1 MNTTTAGS
9 DTGNYRTRDFDVVQ
23 CYSDQIKR
31 PNMAIPMAKRHIHC
45 HAELSRKWR
54 HDTLVKNR
62 SKANDWNKESKT
74 PFFYES
80 V

>member
-1 MNTTTAGS
+1 MYKVEGKKVKNRISYNAYRISYIVYHVMNTTTAGS

-45 HAELSRKWR
+45 HAELSRK
-54 HDTLVKNR
+54 
-62 SKANDWNKESKT
+62 
-74 PFFYES
+74 
-80 V
+80 